1 MRLKRF
7 LAILSQ
13 IRAKRLLVVESRMR
27 AKLFLAVPL
36 IFSTACRPPTPA
48 EQMDSVISW
57 LGTAGMAGDAWL
69 RHTTPDKYTRQTLEL
84 SHDTLLQISDDLL
97 KSPPPGVDTASLD
110 SVLTRSRS
118 RIAKMARLVEAKNLP
133 AFLTQLDSLRAD
145 QRIVKQFSDSI
156 ESKQ

>member
-7 LAILSQ
+7 L
-13 IRAKRLLVVESRMR
+13 VVEIRMR

-36 IFSTACRPPTPA
+36 IFSTACKPPTPA

-57 LGTAGMAGDAWL
+57 LATAGMAGDAWL

-110 SVLTRSRS
+110 SVLTRSRG
-118 RIAKMARLVEAKNLP
+118 RIAQMARFVEAKNSP
-133 AFLTQLDSLRAD
+133 AFLSQLDSLRDD
-145 QRIVKQFSDSI
+145 QKIAKRFSDSI
-156 ESKQ
+156 KSKQ

>member
-7 LAILSQ
+7 L
-13 IRAKRLLVVESRMR
+13 VVENRMR
-27 AKLFLAVPL
+27 VKLFIVVPLLFLA
-36 IFSTACRPPTPA
+36 ACRPPTPA

-57 LGTAGMAGDAWL
+57 LATAGMAGDAWL

-97 KSPPPGVDTASLD
+97 KSPPSGIDSALLD
-110 SVLTRSRS
+110 SVLTRSRG
-118 RIAKMARLVEAKNLP
+118 RIAQMARLVEAKNSR
-133 AFLTQLDSLRAD
+133 AFLIQLDSLRAD
-145 QRIVKQFSDSI
+145 EKALKEFSDGV

>member
-7 LAILSQ
+7 L
-13 IRAKRLLVVESRMR
+13 VVEIRMR
-27 AKLFLAVPL
+27 AKLFLALTLIPL
-36 IFSTACRPPTPA
+36 AACKPPTPA

-57 LGTAGMAGDAWL
+57 LATAGMAGDAWL

-97 KSPPPGVDTASLD
+97 KSPPPGTDTASLD
-110 SVLTRSRS
+110 SVLTRSRG
-118 RIAKMARLVEAKNLP
+118 RIAQMARLVEAKNSP
-133 AFLTQLDSLRAD
+133 AFLSQLDSLRVD
-145 QRIVKQFSDSI
+145 EKLVKQLSDSI